1 MNNFG
6 RVIFPFPAGMTNEN
20 VDNAL
25 AIGLGVGLGGGILA
39 LCIVGGV
46 VIGVVVCFKMIH

>member
-1 MNNFG
+1 
-6 RVIFPFPAGMTNEN
+6 MTNEN

>member
-1 MNNFG
+1 M
-6 RVIFPFPAGMTNEN
+6 IFPFPAVMTNEN

>member
-6 RVIFPFPAGMTNEN
+6 RVIFPFPAVMTNEN